1 MMSLNEALIYD
12 VYTMHHQTA
21 RKEHQLGHYA
31 QAKQSYLYAAE
42 TMLKLAKISE
52 GSIKSSRIE
61 KAKRLS
67 SIALELENSSLSIG
81 KSEKENENTSIWK
94 PVEVPDIS
102 FNDIA
107 GLDDV
112 KQSINIRMIYP
123 ILHQEK
129 YKLYSKKQ
137 GGGILL
143 YGPPGTGKTMIAR
156 AIAHE
161 VNAVFYIV
169 KPSDILSKYV
179 GESENH
185 IKSLFEEVKKH
196 SSVVL
201 FFDEIDG
208 LFKNRGT
215 DEHNDRRISEF
226 LQYMD
231 GFEKT
236 ESQLLILGAT
246 NRPWDVDPAARRPGR
261 FSQSIY
267 VPLPD
272 DSARQQ
278 MISKSLKNVPGYEQ
292 IDIALIVSRTQGYS
306 GADLEELCDQ
316 AKEFPLMRSI
326 KNNQIEN
333 LTNDDVLNALS
344 IVKPSVSMKEFIEYE
359 KFKSIK

>member
-1 MMSLNEALIYD
+1 MSLNEALIYD
-12 VYTMHHQTA
+12 VYTMHYQTA
-21 RKEHQLGHYA
+21 KKEHQLGHYE
-31 QAKQSYLYAAE
+31 QAKQAYLHAAE

-52 GSIKSSRIE
+52 GTLKASRLE

-67 SIALELENSSLSIG
+67 NIALELDKSSLQIG
-81 KSEKENENTSIWK
+81 KSDKISDKTSIWK
-94 PVEVPDIS
+94 PVEVPNLS

-112 KQSINIRMIYP
+112 KQSINMRMIYP
-123 ILHQEK
+123 LLHPEK
-129 YKLYSKKQ
+129 YQLYNKKQ

-185 IKSLFEEVKKH
+185 IRSLFEEVKKQKR
-196 SSVVL
+196 VVL

-226 LQYMD
+226 LQHID
-231 GFEKT
+231 GFEKF

-261 FSQSIY
+261 FAQSIY
-267 VPLPD
+267 IPLPD
-272 DSARQQ
+272 ESARHK
-278 MISKSLKNVPGYEQ
+278 IITKSLNDVPGYQ
-292 IDIALIVSRTQGYS
+292 AIDILNIVERTHGYS

-316 AKEFPLMRSI
+316 AKEYPLLRSI
-326 KNNQIEN
+326 QNNHIEN
-333 LTNDDVLNALS
+333 LMNDDILSALN
-344 IVKPSVSMKEFIEYE
+344 IVKPSVSSKDFAAYE